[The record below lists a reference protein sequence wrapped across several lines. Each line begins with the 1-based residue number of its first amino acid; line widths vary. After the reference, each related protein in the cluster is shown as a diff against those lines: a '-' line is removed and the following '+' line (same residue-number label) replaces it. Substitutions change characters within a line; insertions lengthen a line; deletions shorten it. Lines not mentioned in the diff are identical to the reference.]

1 MKMSAT
7 AFRSGFLE
15 EGISK
20 TYTIAFSPRC
30 GSTLLSNVLTA
41 AGAGKPTEYF
51 QYPYAANEYFKDK
64 DEQSLL
70 RSFQSIVREYC
81 ANHLFSS
88 KMAHDHRAHL
98 DELLSRQIVHY
109 EGIDSIFPDH
119 RWIFMRRKDLI
130 GQAISLYFAE
140 ETGVWHL
147 RQNQSSSSVAKVQY
161 DFFSILSRLMILL
174 ANNFNWE
181 LYFHKNALFP
191 LTVFYEDFIAD
202 QESALKLVAAYIG
215 VGSDSLTNPQTNAQE
230 KLAKISDR
238 HKELYEDLRERFT
251 DDFLRIG
258 QKSDRD
264 RLGPGL
270 DRWNAFFFQRLW
282 RAERNPPLT

>member
-7 AFRSGFLE
+7 DFRSGFLE

-30 GSTLLSNVLTA
+30 GGTLLSNTLTA

-51 QYPYAANEYFKDK
+51 QYPYSTNEYFKGK
-64 DEQSLL
+64 DERDLL
-70 RSFQSIVREYC
+70 RRFQLIVREHC

-98 DELLSRQIVHY
+98 DELLSRHIADY
-109 EGIDSIFPDH
+109 EGIDSIFPSH
-119 RWIFMRRKDLI
+119 RWIFVKRKDLI

-147 RQNQSSSSVAKVQY
+147 RQNQSSSAVVKAQY

-181 LYFHKNALFP
+181 LYFQKKALLP
-191 LTVFYEDFIAD
+191 LTIFYEDFVAD
-202 QESALKLVAAYIG
+202 RELALKLIAAYIG
-215 VGSDSLTNPQTNAQE
+215 VGSDSLMNPRTNPAE
-230 KLAKISDR
+230 ELPRISDR

-258 QKSDRD
+258 QESDRD
-264 RLGPGL
+264 RLGPGV

-282 RAERNPPLT
+282 RVERNPPLT